1 MLAYLDPLVCESP
14 FADPLNVIGYKAWRK
29 AGGLKRLSISST
41 GGSLHGEILSF
52 YLDTFSKEGG
62 RMHFETALKASRAME
77 GTWSSESIISASD
90 ERLKSGTKLNKQSGC
105 LWASGLGMAPGGE
118 ASNRAAGK
126 NSSSKS
132 SVISG

>member
-1 MLAYLDPLVCESP
+1 
-14 FADPLNVIGYKAWRK
+14 
-29 AGGLKRLSISST
+29 
-41 GGSLHGEILSF
+41 
-52 YLDTFSKEGG
+52 
-62 RMHFETALKASRAME
+62 MHFETALKASRAME

-90 ERLKSGTKLNKQSGC
+90 ERLKPGTKLNKQSGY
-105 LWASGLGMAPGGE
+105 LWAVSGLGMAPGGE